1 MILWCDGPHDAAEN
15 MRRDAVLLT
24 RAEAG
29 EQREPVLRLFSFA
42 PPAITLGA
50 AQDPAKV
57 LDLDACRAA
66 GVGWAVRPTGGR
78 AIFHAEEWTYSLT
91 APIADPEWGG
101 SLREAYAKVARL
113 LIASLLR
120 LGVPVD
126 PAPDAAVSRPGT
138 TAACFASTAGHE
150 IVLGGRKLV
159 GSAQRRLSR
168 ALLQQGSLLL
178 GEGHLRL
185 AEFVAGPAESRARLR
200 DELAKKTAHAARWLG
215 AGPTADAAGT
225 PLERWRDALA
235 RVLAPAPTVLDGEE
249 GARALTLAE
258 AGSYTPAFPSSPV
271 APSRRAP

>member
-1 MILWCDGPHDAAEN
+1 MILWCDGPHDAAGN
-15 MRRDAVLLT
+15 MRRDAALLA

-29 EQREPVLRLFSFA
+29 DLAEPVLRLFAFR
-42 PPAITLGA
+42 PHGITLGA
-50 AQDPAKV
+50 AQDPEKV

-66 GVGWAVRPTGGR
+66 GIGWAPRPTGGR

-91 APIADPEWGG
+91 APIADPAWGG
-101 SLREAYAKVARL
+101 SLRDAYAKVARI

-126 PAPDAAVSRPGT
+126 PAPDGTATGRPG
-138 TAACFASTAGHE
+138 ASPACFASTAGHE

-178 GEGHLRL
+178 GDGHLRL
-185 AEFVAGPAESRARLR
+185 AEFVAGAPDSRARLR
-200 DELAKKTAHAARWLG
+200 DDLAKKTAHAARWLG
-215 AGPTADAAGT
+215 AA

-235 RVLAPAPTVLDGEE
+235 GVLPPPITVLDGEA
-249 GARALTLAE
+249 GVRALTLAE
-258 AGSYTPAFPSSPV
+258 GGSYTPAFPSSPA
-271 APSRRAP
+271 APERRAT